1 MNKFRKRNDNWRV
14 DEAPP
19 VSLFRKKYLVVLIA
33 AGLSTTVAAQNTPV
47 QGWNDSGDYIVT
59 TGDELTDGYYYFD
72 GPSSLEVVGG
82 KIEDFYLDS
91 YYDPSEGSNIL
102 NVSGGRA
109 SYGSVNGDAASVIV
123 RDGVLSHTQ
132 LIGNES
138 TIEIAD
144 GNVNDILVYGNDS
157 EVTVDGGSLD
167 KIYIGGPQFRGGS
180 NLKLSV
186 NGGEVATVLIDNEGR
201 GGKGESHVELNGGV
215 LRD

>member
-1 MNKFRKRNDNWRV
+1 MNKFRKRNDSCKV
-14 DEAPP
+14 YETPS
-19 VSLFRKKYLVVLIA
+19 VFRKKYLVVLIA

-59 TGDELTDGYYYFD
+59 TEDELTDGYYSFE

-82 KIEDFYLDS
+82 KIEDFYLEYS

-123 RDGVLSHTQ
+123 RDGVLSNTQ

-186 NGGEVATVLIDNEGR
+186 NGGEVATVLIDNERSEERRVGKAGR
-201 GGKGESHVELNGGV
+201 MQEVDE
-215 LRD
+215 

>member
-1 MNKFRKRNDNWRV
+1 
-14 DEAPP
+14 
-19 VSLFRKKYLVVLIA
+19 RKKYVGVLHSA
-33 AGLSTTVAAQNTPV
+33 RLSTTVAAQNTPV
-47 QGWNDSGDYIVT
+47 QGWNDSGDCIVT
-59 TGDELTDGYYYFD
+59 TGEELTDGYYYFD

-123 RDGVLSHTQ
+123 RDGVLSNTQ

-157 EVTVDGGSLD
+157 EVTVSGSSLD
-167 KIYIGGPQFRGGS
+167 KIYIGGRSFR
-180 NLKLSV
+180 
-186 NGGEVATVLIDNEGR
+186 D
-201 GGKGESHVELNGGV
+201 
-215 LRD
+215 D